1 MKIQT
6 PIDPRKLRVKEYK
19 PLSDQ
24 VDLII
29 KTFAFLDSQ
38 GIYLG
43 SNGEQLINDSQVVK
57 EKYPKK

>member
-1 MKIQT
+1 LKIQT
-6 PIDPRKLRVKEYK
+6 PIDPAKLRAKEYK
-19 PLSDQ
+19 SLSDQ
-24 VDLII
+24 MDSVI

-43 SNGEQLINDSQVVK
+43 SDGEQLINDSLVVK